1 MLKIHARAETA
12 ERAEGK
18 SNWGEVVSA
27 YESLLATLKSLSH
40 GNDPTMKSLQS
51 AVLKN
56 LSKVTL
62 AMGDRKRSLSLFL
75 ETAEIDETDI
85 GLWIQVARLA
95 GGFRD
100 RTYHRL
106 ERHAWEVALKLCPT
120 HSRAMNG
127 LQVRV
132 HVYGYYLRV
141 YAFLTGGNA
150 IYSCVIQHHL
160 HSPFC

>member
-1 MLKIHARAETA
+1 MLKCFDHP
-12 ERAEGK
+12 
-18 SNWGEVVSA
+18 
-27 YESLLATLKSLSH
+27 
-40 GNDPTMKSLQS
+40 NDPTMRSLQS

-62 AMGDRKRSLSLFL
+62 TMGDHERSLSLFL
-75 ETAEIDETDI
+75 ETVEMDETDI
-85 GLWIQVARLA
+85 GLWIQVACLA
-95 GGFRD
+95 RGFRD

-127 LQVRV
+127 LQVCM
-132 HVYGYYLRV
+132 HGYYLRV
-141 YAFLTGGNA
+141 YASLTG
-150 IYSCVIQHHL
+150 IYSCDVIQRRL